1 MSNRWEVRDREA
13 KKKVARQKGQMIK
26 GQSRGN
32 IERGK
37 GEIFRFYA

>member
-1 MSNRWEVRDREA
+1 MPKRWEVRDREA
-13 KKKVARQKGQMIK
+13 RKKVARQTGQMIK

-37 GEIFRFYA
+37 GKILRFYA